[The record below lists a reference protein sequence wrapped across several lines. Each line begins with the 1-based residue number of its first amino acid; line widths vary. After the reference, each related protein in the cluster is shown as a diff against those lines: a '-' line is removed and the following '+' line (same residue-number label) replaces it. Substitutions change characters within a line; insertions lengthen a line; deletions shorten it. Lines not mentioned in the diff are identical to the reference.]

1 MASLDELKRKVDDLL
16 RRHAEVTRKKAE
28 LRGQLE
34 AKKEEL
40 AALGKEITAAGFDPR
55 KLKEQRD
62 QAHQDLEALVGSFE
76 ADLKEVEQALA
87 SFEQE

>member
-16 RRHAEVTRKKAE
+16 RRHGEVTQKKAE

-34 AKKEEL
+34 AKKAEL
-40 AALGKEITAAGFDPR
+40 VSLGNEIKAAGFDPR

-62 QAHQDLEALVGSFE
+62 QAEQDLETLVRSFE
-76 ADLKEVEQALA
+76 QDLKEVEQALA
-87 SFEQE
+87 AFEQE